1 MSLNAR
7 QNLKYAGLKF
17 IELIATLFVVS
28 FLTFAAF
35 SIIPGDTAQ
44 IMLGPN
50 ASPEQVARLRTELG
64 LDQPL
69 PVRYIAWVAGAFT
82 GNLGDSSSFKVPVIS
97 LIAQRL
103 PVTLGMS
110 ILALI
115 MVIAVSYPLSV
126 FSARRP
132 GRIGD
137 TICSILGH
145 VLFAIPPF
153 VLSLLLIVLA
163 SGVLHIFT
171 MGKYAPPEKGFG
183 NYIASLALPAFAIAL
198 PKIAMTFKFMR
209 SAIIE
214 QNASEYVKTERS
226 HGLSE
231 ARILLRHV
239 LPNSNVSS
247 ITIITLVLS
256 DILGGSLIVEQVFNL
271 PGLGRLLL
279 TAIDRR
285 DFPLMSG
292 MIFYLALIT
301 VILYFVSDILASIA
315 DPRIRLK

>member
-7 QNLKYAGLKF
+7 QNIKYAGLKF

-69 PVRYIAWVAGAFT
+69 PVRYITWVAGAFT

-301 VILYFVSDILASIA
+301 VFLYFVSDILASIA

>member
-1 MSLNAR
+1 MADISTV
-7 QNLKYAGLKF
+7 
-17 IELIATLFVVS
+17 ITV
-28 FLTFAAF
+28 
-35 SIIPGDTAQ
+35 
-44 IMLGPN
+44 M
-50 ASPEQVARLRTELG
+50 
-64 LDQPL
+64 
-69 PVRYIAWVAGAFT
+69 AGAMTSAAADVNGDGIADISDVNLIINALLYGVRSMTHEFT
-82 GNLGDSSSFKVPVIS
+82 VNGVTFTMVPV
-97 LIAQRL
+97 
-103 PVTLGMS
+103 
-110 ILALI
+110 
-115 MVIAVSYPLSV
+115 
-126 FSARRP
+126 
-132 GRIGD
+132 
-137 TICSILGH
+137 
-145 VLFAIPPF
+145 
-153 VLSLLLIVLA
+153 
-163 SGVLHIFT
+163 
-171 MGKYAPPEKGFG
+171 EG
-183 NYIASLALPAFAIAL
+183 NEDVPAFAIAL

>member
-1 MSLNAR
+1 MFVEFLS
-7 QNLKYAGLKF
+7 GLEHPAE
-17 IELIATLFVVS
+17 IGELFREYT
-28 FLTFAAF
+28 
-35 SIIPGDTAQ
+35 D
-44 IMLGPN
+44 ML
-50 ASPEQVARLRTELG
+50 
-64 LDQPL
+64 
-69 PVRYIAWVAGAFT
+69 VAG
-82 GNLGDSSSFKVPVIS
+82 DPVFAS
-97 LIAQRL
+97 Y
-103 PVTLGMS
+103 
-110 ILALI
+110 LALQ
-115 MVIAVSYPLSV
+115 SFDEEL
-126 FSARRP
+126 RH
-132 GRIGD
+132 
-137 TICSILGH
+137 LE
-145 VLFAIPPF
+145 
-153 VLSLLLIVLA
+153 
-163 SGVLHIFT
+163 
-171 MGKYAPPEKGFG
+171 GKYAPPEKGFG

>member
-1 MSLNAR
+1 
-7 QNLKYAGLKF
+7 
-17 IELIATLFVVS
+17 
-28 FLTFAAF
+28 
-35 SIIPGDTAQ
+35 
-44 IMLGPN
+44 
-50 ASPEQVARLRTELG
+50 
-64 LDQPL
+64 
-69 PVRYIAWVAGAFT
+69 
-82 GNLGDSSSFKVPVIS
+82 
-97 LIAQRL
+97 
-103 PVTLGMS
+103 
-110 ILALI
+110 
-115 MVIAVSYPLSV
+115 
-126 FSARRP
+126 
-132 GRIGD
+132 
-137 TICSILGH
+137 
-145 VLFAIPPF
+145 
-153 VLSLLLIVLA
+153 
-163 SGVLHIFT
+163 

-198 PKIAMTFKFMR
+198 PKIAITFKFMR

-231 ARILLRHV
+231 VRILLRHV